1 MAILTGIPSFQGEQ
15 LGLLL
20 RDKLTDYPTI
30 ATLGTEVIDAKKE
43 DYILTLHNDLRKIT
57 TKRGAACGLPSP
69 KGNFAMY
76 TKKLEPVEMEAY
88 NEFCDK
94 ELNGTIFA
102 KMKQSGVSAADI
114 TPTEF
119 GAILQDV
126 VFDAVAHDLT
136 RILFLGD
143 TALVGNVDYNQFN
156 GIYKKL
162 KVGTTDL
169 NNPVS
174 DAGAV
179 APPTLSNIVAEL
191 EKVYQAQSR
200 NLRQVP
206 NNQKKFWVTEEIYE
220 VYAQYLT
227 TVGVQFNQSRIEGGL
242 DNVTYKGI
250 PLVPLYIVSKALNDF
265 ASGSPLVV
273 PNPHRI
279 ILTKPDQHFIA
290 TDYNSSSILKM
301 WYSDDDDK
309 NKILVRYLA
318 DYNFKYGD
326 YSVIAGF

>member
-1 MAILTGIPSFQGEQ
+1 MAILTGIPSYQGEQ

-20 RDKLTDYPTI
+20 RDKLADYPTI

-57 TKRGAACGLPSP
+57 TKRGAACGLPAP

-76 TKKLEPVEMEAY
+76 TKKLEPVEMQAY

-94 ELNGTIFA
+94 ELNDTIFA
-102 KMKQSGVSAADI
+102 KMKQGGVSAADI

-126 VFDAVAHDLT
+126 VFDAVAHDLS
-136 RILFLGD
+136 RVLFLGD
-143 TALVGNVDYNQFN
+143 TALVGDVDYNQFD

-162 KVGTTDL
+162 KVGTTDA

-179 APPTLSNIVAEL
+179 ATPTLGNIVDEL

-206 NNQKKFWVTEEIYE
+206 NNQKRFWVTEEIYE

-227 TVGVQFNQSRIEGGL
+227 TVGVTFNQSRIEQGIEQ
-242 DNVTYKGI
+242 VTYKGI
-250 PLVPLYIVSKALNDF
+250 PLVPLYIVSQALNDF
-265 ASGSPLVV
+265 ATGSPLTI
-273 PNPHRI
+273 PNPDRI